1 MFDSHIEYYSF
12 LKTRAY
18 LLSLKN
24 LSTNRQSIY
33 QDLKHLEKGKHQ
45 MKISYFKP
53 YIELFSSLNKG
64 GEEF

>member
-12 LKTRAY
+12 LQIRAY

-24 LSTNRQSIY
+24 SQLTGRPVY
-33 QDLKHLEKGKHQ
+33 QDLKHLAKGKHQ

-53 YIELFSSLNKG
+53 YIELLSSLNQPGK
-64 GEEF
+64 EY